1 MAKNDVNKRHLEYEL
16 YQDQK
21 KADRMNI
28 SQTEY
33 PVNIVSRLLDG
44 TPEEK
49 TAEGEMS
56 KSAQLTSEIC

>member
-1 MAKNDVNKRHLEYEL
+1 
-16 YQDQK
+16 
-21 KADRMNI
+21 MNI